1 MNLVETWVAA
11 FLTLCIFSFLY
22 KDNPFYRFAEH
33 LFVGASAGYL
43 LAVEIRNVVL
53 PNVLQPLLLTRPMT
67 GFNVPGW
74 IWSHMTELIPL
85 TLGLLMLARAFSW
98 TAGWS
103 RWAMAFYVG
112 IYSGI
117 AIPGYVQGFIIA
129 QLADAAKPFGHGWA
143 MLDSILVLVG
153 FLAVTAYFFFSAP
166 HTGAHGVAA
175 RVGVFFLMIAFGASF
190 GYTVMARVS
199 LLIARVQFLLRDWL
213 HLLPMS

>member
-1 MNLVETWVAA
+1 VTHGVETWVAA
-11 FLTLCIFSFLY
+11 FLTLCFFSFLY

-43 LAVEIRNVVL
+43 LAVEIQNVLL
-53 PNVLQPLLLTRPMT
+53 PNVFVPLLH
-67 GFNVPGW
+67 NQH
-74 IWSHMTELIPL
+74 HMIELIPL
-85 TLGLLMLARAFSW
+85 TLGLLMLSRAFDR

-129 QLADAAKPFGHGWA
+129 QLADAAKPFAHGWA
-143 MLDSILVLVG
+143 MIGSVLVLVG
-153 FLAVTAYFFFSAP
+153 FLTVLAYFFFSAP
-166 HTGAHGVAA
+166 HAGAHGIVA
-175 RVGVFFLMIAFGASF
+175 RIGVFFLMIAFGASF

-199 LLIARVQFLLRDWL
+199 LLISRVQFLLRDWL